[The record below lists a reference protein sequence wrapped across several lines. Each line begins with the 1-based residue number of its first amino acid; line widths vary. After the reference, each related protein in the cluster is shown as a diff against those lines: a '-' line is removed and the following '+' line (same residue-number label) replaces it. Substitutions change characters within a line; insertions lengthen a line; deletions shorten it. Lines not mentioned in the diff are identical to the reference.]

1 MTEARITPNRIN
13 PDWIAVDWI
22 AVDWGTSN
30 LRAWA
35 MGAGGILAEASSEDG
50 MGKLARD
57 GFEPALLRLIGP
69 WLDGR
74 ALGGRGLDAGP
85 VPVIACGMVGSRQ
98 GWCEAAYRTVPC
110 TPLDAAALVAAPT
123 TDPRLTVRI
132 APGLKQTAPADVMR
146 GEETQIAGVLSL
158 MPGYDGVLCLPG
170 THSKWAQISAGEVV
184 SFQTFM
190 TGEMFALLSEASV
203 LRHGLQ
209 GDGWDDA
216 AFDAAVSDALSR
228 PERLGARLF
237 SLRAEGLIAGLT
249 PAAAR
254 ARLSGLLIG
263 TELAAARPY
272 WLGQR
277 VTLVGAATLS
287 GAYAQALRSQGVEA
301 AHLSVSDCTLA
312 GLSSLALQPEAAR

>member
-1 MTEARITPNRIN
+1 MTGGSHIN
-13 PDWIAVDWI
+13 PAWI

-35 MGAGGILAEASSEDG
+35 MDRNGTVVAEAASEDG
-50 MGKLARD
+50 MGKLKKAD
-57 GFEPALLRLIGP
+57 FEPALLRLIGG
-69 WLDGR
+69 WL
-74 ALGGRGLDAGP
+74 ASKS

-98 GWCEAAYRTVPC
+98 GWCEAPYRTVPC
-110 TPLDAAALVAAPT
+110 LPLDPKAQVSVPT
-123 TDPRLTVRI
+123 VDTRLAICI
-132 APGLKQTAPADVMR
+132 APGLKQTNPADVMR
-146 GEETQIAGVLSL
+146 GEETQIAGALSM

-190 TGEMFALLSEASV
+190 TGEMFALLSETSV
-203 LRHGLQ
+203 LRHGMQ

-216 AFDAAVSDALSR
+216 AFDSAVSDALSR

-249 PAAAR
+249 PDAAR

-263 TELAAARPY
+263 TELAGARPY

-277 VTLVGAATLS
+277 VTLVGEAKLAA
-287 GAYAQALRSQGVEA
+287 AYARALESQGVGA
-301 AHLSVSDCTLA
+301 QRLSVTDCTLA
-312 GLSSLALQPEAAR
+312 GLKSLSLQPEGAT